1 MAETKTVRRGRLLN
15 SRELYEN
22 GANSPTVVETY
33 RCPCRRGTVVRTYV
47 PGFNDDSYSLECER
61 CLKKFDFYVESY
73 DNKLVLYYSTGDAE
87 EDEEELA
94 RITALIEENE

>member
-1 MAETKTVRRGRLLN
+1 MAETKTVRRGRLLS

-22 GANSPTVVETY
+22 GATSPTVVETY

-73 DNKLVLYYSTGDAE
+73 DNKLVLYYSTDGAE

-94 RITALIEENE
+94 RITALIEETE